1 MCQFDY
7 LKYIKRAF
15 GCFWCDETY
24 QKISGWRSKSVTVKN
39 TFPRAMNSAWLSEN
53 KASSRR
59 TNMHIF
65 LFFLFIERESWQVLS
80 LKPKLEGNAAGKY
93 QASPLFILKWN
104 TCMWKTQCLRRN
116 SIFQD
121 ILSRKRWKNKDVGE
135 LGKRALR
142 ACLPPI
148 CDLRA
153 STWEVRVETSFSLF
167 SSFSIVSAEKQHNSH
182 ETPRSH
188 NAPMIQISAVICD
201 WSATKFS
208 TVLCY
213 FLICHLAG
221 YSEILWSY
229 WTDALVY
236 QKSCDFLELFSH

>member
-1 MCQFDY
+1 MKHLYVKD
-7 LKYIKRAF
+7 
-15 GCFWCDETY
+15 TMPP
-24 QKISGWRSKSVTVKN
+24 QKLNISGYLVTKALKEQRHR
-39 TFPRAMNSAWLSEN
+39 RA
-53 KASSRR
+53 R
-59 TNMHIF
+59 
-65 LFFLFIERESWQVLS
+65 
-80 LKPKLEGNAAGKY
+80 
-93 QASPLFILKWN
+93 
-104 TCMWKTQCLRRN
+104 
-116 SIFQD
+116 
-121 ILSRKRWKNKDVGE
+121 
-135 LGKRALR
+135 KRALR

-182 ETPRSH
+182 ETPRSQ
-188 NAPMIQISAVICD
+188 NVPMIQISAVICD

-236 QKSCDFLELFSH
+236 HKSCDFLELFSH

>member
-1 MCQFDY
+1 MLQGN
-7 LKYIKRAF
+7 IKLR
-15 GCFWCDETY
+15 
-24 QKISGWRSKSVTVKN
+24 
-39 TFPRAMNSAWLSEN
+39 
-53 KASSRR
+53 
-59 TNMHIF
+59 
-65 LFFLFIERESWQVLS
+65 LS
-80 LKPKLEGNAAGKY
+80 LSWNETPVRERHNASAE
-93 QASPLFILKWN
+93 
-104 TCMWKTQCLRRN
+104 TQYFRISCHERR
-116 SIFQD
+116 
-121 ILSRKRWKNKDVGE
+121 RRAR
-135 LGKRALR
+135 KRALR

-167 SSFSIVSAEKQHNSH
+167 SSFSIVSAEKQQNSH
-182 ETPRSH
+182 ETPRSQ

>member
-1 MCQFDY
+1 
-7 LKYIKRAF
+7 
-15 GCFWCDETY
+15 
-24 QKISGWRSKSVTVKN
+24 
-39 TFPRAMNSAWLSEN
+39 MNSAWLSEN

-59 TNMHIF
+59 TNMHI
-65 LFFLFIERESWQVLS
+65 FLFIERESWQVLS

-104 TCMWKTQCLRRN
+104 TCTWKTQCLRRN

-182 ETPRSH
+182 EMPRSH